1 FADLFGGL
9 GPFVNQRDAIGKPWN
24 IQDQKYLIKFHKD
37 KYADLSLALGRT
49 YKTIAD
55 RIYNLRRS
63 GEIK

>member
-1 FADLFGGL
+1 MSNSSLAKYDPNLHF
-9 GPFVNQRDAIGKPWN
+9 NHGKPWS

-37 KYADLSLALGRT
+37 KYADLSLSLGRT

-55 RIYNLRRS
+55 RIYNLRKT